1 MKFDSTNFL
10 KDHILKI
17 LSFYN
22 KNSFDKNGGFFNV
35 FLNDG
40 SIFDK
45 KNRHL
50 VSGSRFVFNYANAY
64 LMTKDNKYKEL
75 CNHGLE
81 FIINQH
87 RNINTN
93 HFSWQIT
100 NEKVVDG
107 RAMAYGYAFVI
118 LAGSFAFKIG
128 IKEGKELAEEAWNF
142 MNKYFWEEKYSA
154 YADELSPDLKIL
166 NPYRGQNAN
175 MHTVEALIAAY
186 EIFKE
191 KNYLD
196 RANLIAQQFAVNL
209 ASQSQNQIWEHYD
222 SSWKIDWEYN
232 KDKPDDAYRPWGF
245 QPGHQVE
252 WSKLLLQLNVH
263 SPEDWKI
270 ERSIYLFEKGTTM
283 SIDKEYGGLVYGY
296 SPDGNFTNDNKYFWV
311 QAEALAASWRL
322 YKITNKKD
330 YYNFYISLWEYC
342 WKNFVDHKYGA
353 WFNILTR
360 KGKQIDKIKSPLGK
374 TDYHTMGACW
384 DIISNMP

>member
-50 VSGSRFVFNYANAY
+50 VSCSRFVFNYANAY
-64 LMTKDNKYKEL
+64 LMTKENKYKEL

-81 FIINQH
+81 FIITQH

-100 NEKVVDG
+100 TEKVVDG

-128 IKEGKELAEEAWNF
+128 IEEGKELAEEAWNF

-191 KNYLD
+191 KKYLD

-232 KDKPDDAYRPWGF
+232 KDKPDDVYKPWGF

-360 KGKQIDKIKSPLGK
+360 KGKQINKIKSPLGK

>member
-81 FIINQH
+81 FIINKH
-87 RNINTN
+87 RNIITN

-186 EIFKE
+186 EILKE
-191 KNYLD
+191 KKYLD

-283 SIDKEYGGLVYGY
+283 SIDKEYGGLVYVY
-296 SPDGNFTNDNKYFWV
+296 SPDGNFTNDNKYFSEMLSLSKKV
-311 QAEALAASWRL
+311 RL
-322 YKITNKKD
+322 SELSMGMSDDYLSAIKHRSTFLRIGTKI
-330 YYNFYISLWEYC
+330 FGIRS
-342 WKNFVDHKYGA
+342 
-353 WFNILTR
+353 
-360 KGKQIDKIKSPLGK
+360 
-374 TDYHTMGACW
+374 
-384 DIISNMP
+384 

>member
-50 VSGSRFVFNYANAY
+50 VSCSRFVFNYANAY
-64 LMTKDNKYKEL
+64 LMTKENKYKEL

-81 FIINQH
+81 FIITQH

-100 NEKVVDG
+100 TEKVVDG

-128 IKEGKELAEEAWNF
+128 IEEGKELAEEAWNF

-191 KNYLD
+191 KKYLD

-232 KDKPDDAYRPWGF
+232 KDKPDDVYRPWGF

-252 WSKLLLQLNVH
+252 WAKLLLQLNEH
-263 SPEDWKI
+263 YPEDWKI

-353 WFNILTR
+353 WFNILSR
-360 KGKQIDKIKSPLGK
+360 KGKQINKIKSPLGK

>member
-45 KNRHL
+45 ENRHL
-50 VSGSRFVFNYANAY
+50 VSSCRFVFNYANAY

-81 FIINQH
+81 FIINKH
-87 RNINTN
+87 RNIITN

-186 EIFKE
+186 EILKE
-191 KNYLD
+191 KKYLD
-196 RANLIAQQFAVNL
+196 RANLIAQQLFKKFPSTISRYVYPHHENT
-209 ASQSQNQIWEHYD
+209 
-222 SSWKIDWEYN
+222 SS
-232 KDKPDDAYRPWGF
+232 
-245 QPGHQVE
+245 
-252 WSKLLLQLNVH
+252 LLSHTIHFLN
-263 SPEDWKI
+263 
-270 ERSIYLFEKGTTM
+270 
-283 SIDKEYGGLVYGY
+283 
-296 SPDGNFTNDNKYFWV
+296 
-311 QAEALAASWRL
+311 
-322 YKITNKKD
+322 
-330 YYNFYISLWEYC
+330 ISL
-342 WKNFVDHKYGA
+342 
-353 WFNILTR
+353 
-360 KGKQIDKIKSPLGK
+360 PL
-374 TDYHTMGACW
+374 
-384 DIISNMP
+384 

>member
-1 MKFDSTNFL
+1 MKFDNIKFL
-10 KDHILKI
+10 EDHILKI

-45 KNRHL
+45 ENRHL
-50 VSGSRFVFNYANAY
+50 VSTSRFVFNYANAY

-128 IKEGKELAEEAWNF
+128 IEKGKELAEDAWNF

-191 KNYLD
+191 KKYLD
-196 RANLIAQQFAVNL
+196 RANLIAQQFALNL

-232 KDKPDDAYRPWGF
+232 KDKPDDSYRPWGF
-245 QPGHQVE
+245 QPGHQIE
-252 WSKLLLQLNVH
+252 WAKLLLQLNEH
-263 SPEDWKI
+263 YPEDWKI

-283 SIDKEYGGLVYGY
+283 SIDYEYGGLVYGY
-296 SPDGNFTNDNKYFWV
+296 SPEGNFTNDNKYFWV

-384 DIISNMP
+384 DIISNMD

>member
-1 MKFDSTNFL
+1 MKFDSINFL

-50 VSGSRFVFNYANAY
+50 VSCSRFVFNYANAY
-64 LMTKDNKYKEL
+64 LMTKDHKYKEL

-81 FIINQH
+81 FIITQH

-100 NEKVVDG
+100 TEKVVDG

-128 IKEGKELAEEAWNF
+128 IEEGKELAEEAWNF

-191 KNYLD
+191 KKYLD

-232 KDKPDDAYRPWGF
+232 KDKPDDVYRPWGF

-252 WSKLLLQLNVH
+252 WAKLLLQLNEH
-263 SPEDWKI
+263 YPEDWKI

-296 SPDGNFTNDNKYFWV
+296 SPEGNFTNDNKYFWV

-360 KGKQIDKIKSPLGK
+360 KGKQINKIKSPLGK

>member
-50 VSGSRFVFNYANAY
+50 VSCSRFVFNYANAY

-81 FIINQH
+81 FIINKH
-87 RNINTN
+87 RNIITN

-186 EIFKE
+186 EILKE
-191 KNYLD
+191 KKYLD

-232 KDKPDDAYRPWGF
+232 KDKPDDVYKPWGF

-270 ERSIYLFEKGTTM
+270 ERSRYLFEKGTRM
-283 SIDKEYGGLVYGY
+283 SIDKEYGGMVYGY